1 MARGVFGLLILWTIA
16 GLLARASA
24 GRLLAIGGVT
34 PDFLS
39 LVVVYWALAGGPLA
53 GVLAGFL
60 VGLVGDAETGRFLGL
75 TAGALAAVGFLVGSI
90 GASLHRERPP
100 AQFVVLFVATALVLA
115 LRTLFAVGGD
125 LGSWLTA
132 VPLTVLA
139 RSAYTAILG
148 PILYLIARALGAPN
162 FLAHGAAAAKPGN

>member
-1 MARGVFGLLILWTIA
+1 MA

-39 LVVVYWALAGGPLA
+39 LVVVFWALAGGPLA

-75 TAGALAAVGFLVGSI
+75 TAGALAAVGFLVGSV

-100 AQFVVLFVATALVLA
+100 AQFVVLFVATLLVLA
-115 LRTLFAVGGD
+115 VRTLFAVGGD
-125 LGSWLTA
+125 LGSWLA
-132 VPLTVLA
+132 SFPFAVLA
-139 RSAYTAILG
+139 RAVYTALVG
-148 PILYLIARALGAPN
+148 PVPYLIARALGAPN
-162 FLAHGAAAAKPGN
+162 FLAHGAAAAKPGS